1 VGRRAYERQAFVR
14 SRAAR
19 RLRDAGSTFG
29 ARRSRGAYRRGEGR
43 LLVRHDP
50 ARHHHASR
58 VYEMSTSATNRRPC
72 AATPG
77 ATSVPAASTDRD
89 RRVIRMP
96 AGRRLHRL
104 TVECGT
110 CRDQPLARH
119 APSSM
124 RRPPTSRYPSS
135 GGRGSPRLR
144 SPRLPREHVRHGASA
159 RPAVTVPPGGGELA
173 ATYRAQ
179 TTFDAADRASA
190 SAPLGCRGVTRS
202 PAYPARSSEVLV
214 AGMPVLARSTHGTPR
229 LTINRRNPGRGG
241 RGGLQCSRAWDR
253 VEARMERLEE
263 GRRLPLGCRCAPQL
277 CLPASQLGALT
288 LRAGTDMA
296 GMTAPL
302 PR

>member
-144 SPRLPREHVRHGASA
+144 SPRLPRDLSC
-159 RPAVTVPPGGGELA
+159 
-173 ATYRAQ
+173 
-179 TTFDAADRASA
+179 ADDLR
-190 SAPLGCRGVTRS
+190 CR
-202 PAYPARSSEVLV
+202 RSSERFRS
-214 AGMPVLARSTHGTPR
+214 AGMSRSHTFPGIPGEIVGGASRRDARPR
-229 LTINRRNPGRGG
+229 
-241 RGGLQCSRAWDR
+241 
-253 VEARMERLEE
+253 
-263 GRRLPLGCRCAPQL
+263 
-277 CLPASQLGALT
+277 
-288 LRAGTDMA
+288 
-296 GMTAPL
+296 
-302 PR
+302 

>member
-1 VGRRAYERQAFVR
+1 MGRRAYERQAFVR

-58 VYEMSTSATNRRPC
+58 VYEMSASAMNRRPR

-159 RPAVTVPPGGGELA
+159 PTGRNSA
-173 ATYRAQ
+173 AGWRRTRR
-179 TTFDAADRASA
+179 DLSCADDLR
-190 SAPLGCRGVTRS
+190 CR
-202 PAYPARSSEVLV
+202 RSSERFRS
-214 AGMPVLARSTHGTPR
+214 AGMSRSHTFPGIPGEIVGGASRRDARPR
-229 LTINRRNPGRGG
+229 
-241 RGGLQCSRAWDR
+241 
-253 VEARMERLEE
+253 
-263 GRRLPLGCRCAPQL
+263 
-277 CLPASQLGALT
+277 
-288 LRAGTDMA
+288 
-296 GMTAPL
+296 
-302 PR
+302 